1 MIKKITIIIVI
12 SLLLLILAWMY
23 KFNYLSS
30 LEWYDVDGN
39 KTQNKTS
46 DVFLDQTI
54 IDQIAI
60 KYPDLEWIGCILND
74 NNIDIACVLIDQ
86 INFEWLS
93 RVIIFELNKD
103 WISAKHKEF
112 SQKKWESVNFVC
124 GWNCYP
130 SGFWFEGDNT
140 FIYKW
145 HDIISPDKTYS
156 IAY

>member
-1 MIKKITIIIVI
+1 MKKITIIIVI

-39 KTQNKTS
+39 KVQNKTS
-46 DVFLDQTI
+46 DVFFDQTI
-54 IDQIAI
+54 IDQITI
-60 KYPDLEWIGCILND
+60 KYPDLEWIDCILND

-103 WISAKHKEF
+103 WNSAKHKEF

-130 SGFWFEGDNT
+130 SDFWFEGDNT

-145 HDIISPDKTYS
+145 HNIISPDKTYS
-156 IAY
+156 IVY